1 MSYYKT
7 IDGKK
12 MDSRL
17 LEMAEKSIQGA
28 GDGRISKADA
38 EAIIQAVNDGGE
50 YTDVEKNTMEYI
62 RDNFTWTD
70 SANVWFRNQI
80 SSWAGTK

>member
-1 MSYYKT
+1 MSYYK
-7 IDGKK
+7 IVDGKK

-17 LEMAEKSIQGA
+17 LEMAEKSIQG
-28 GDGRISKADA
+28 GGNGRISKADA
-38 EAIIQAVNDGGE
+38 EEIIQAVKDGGD
-50 YTDVEKNTMEYI
+50 YTEVEKDTMEYI

-70 SANVWFRNQI
+70 NANDWFRNQI